1 MTKNIEDIDAVVRER
16 CIEAI
21 NKALESTTTDGVVSI
36 LRVPS
41 LADKLGMNLHKL
53 HELRRNKIQRK
64 LILKDVYSISCVTGI
79 SFNKL
84 LEGFLDE

>member
-1 MTKNIEDIDAVVRER
+1 MTKNIKDIDAVVRER
-16 CIEAI
+16 CIDAI
-21 NKALESTTTDGVVSI
+21 NKILEPNNVDGVVSVM
-36 LRVPS
+36 RVPS

-64 LILKDVYSISCVTGI
+64 LILRDVYSISCVTGI
-79 SFNKL
+79 SLNKL